1 MKTIQRALLTAGLA
15 ASLASLAPAAPTAGG
30 GVGDVP
36 ENTEQIEDFAQ
47 TGAES
52 FADFQGRAILVEFF
66 AYW

>member
-1 MKTIQRALLTAGLA
+1 MNMIQGVVLTAGLSA
-15 ASLASLAPAAPTAGG
+15 GLGAFASAGT

-36 ENTEQIEDFAQ
+36 KNLEQIADYAQ

-52 FADFQGRAILVEFF
+52 FADFQGRAVLIEFF